1 MKLTKKNKNKNKNK
15 HKQIGGI
22 GSGYTLVGF
31 TDFSDG
37 RGGTLRCPLY
47 LSNHEIPDK
56 SCYSQLGMRDPIAKI
71 IILPELYKLEWVH
84 GKINLYDFFDGNG
97 YIKLCDEN
105 EKNVFSGYP
114 ATKPTEPSQFNEW
127 LNQGDTWDASL
138 GRVVGKTM
146 KDKIIDVETKYPGL
160 FIPIFVN
167 DTTRY
172 HYVYDD
178 NYVLNE

>member
-15 HKQIGGI
+15 NKQTGGI

-31 TDFSDG
+31 SNLF
-37 RGGTLRCPLY
+37 GTLRVPIY

-56 SCYSQLGMRDPIAKI
+56 SCYSQLGMGGDIAKK

-84 GKINLYDFFDGNG
+84 GKINLYDFLNDG
-97 YIKLCDEN
+97 YIILCDQN
-105 EKNVFSGYP
+105 EKNVFDGHSM
-114 ATKPTEPSQFNEW
+114 AKPREPSQITEW
-127 LNQGDTWDASL
+127 LNEGDTWDGSL
-138 GRVVGKTM
+138 GRVVGKTR
-146 KDKIIDVETKYPGL
+146 KDKIIEIETKYPGL

-167 DTTRY
+167 DPTRY

-178 NYVLNE
+178 KYVLDE